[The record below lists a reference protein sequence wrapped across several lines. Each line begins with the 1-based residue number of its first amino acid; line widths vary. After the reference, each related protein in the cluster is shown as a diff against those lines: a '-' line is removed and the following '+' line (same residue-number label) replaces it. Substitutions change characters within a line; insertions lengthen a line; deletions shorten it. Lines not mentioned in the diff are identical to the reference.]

1 MVDKSAYFEKN
12 TAKGVL
18 MTRFLASSKVGLLL
32 LIWGIG
38 SWSPCMAADK
48 PRITFSCAADNDL
61 YRAMTTGDASY
72 KRYDSAAEAVKQ
84 APRGSGVLILANG
97 YPEEQTAIAPA
108 VYDAA
113 REKQLRLY
121 VEYPSFVPGFELQ
134 GPRKPHWERTVV
146 ASDAFGPKLK
156 KMRILAIHGCHFL
169 ETQAKRLHLVSARV
183 AGYDKAVYG
192 LPDQTFPILFEHPRD
207 NILVAT
213 TGLSQFVTA
222 RYAPSE
228 AWGNVWEM
236 ILDWAA
242 PGAELAD
249 LKWTPTVRPTYA
261 RDAKLPLNAER
272 QALQRGIGWFEGFLV
287 DKSWAELLPRM
298 KKVEYGFIDPEG
310 RKERPIGDGRYG
322 ILEGH
327 ISKVYADGSQ
337 PMRWLLRADCNAESA
352 MAFALSAKLN
362 SDAQHRQIATNLF
375 DFVYFRSELFC
386 EDPDSDAYGLLGWF
400 TQAEAAP
407 YGLNSFW
414 GNDGSKA
421 IIGTIVGASALESD
435 RWDERMLASILGNFR
450 TTGPLGF
457 RDGQPIHRDN
467 LRKHGWRYYA
477 QRRTIAPWPQREAW
491 AWACYLWLYDK
502 TKYEPLLEQ
511 SRKALRLTMERYP
524 NGWNYSLN
532 EAQMERS
539 RILLPLAWL
548 VRVDDTPEHRR
559 WLHRIVDDM
568 LEHQDSSGAIQEQVR
583 RATHSSNATYGTGE
597 VSIIHD
603 NDDPCADVFYSM
615 PPAFV
620 GLVEAAAATGD
631 EKFARAADKVAEFLV
646 RVQVHSKT
654 HPRLDGGWFRAFD
667 FKRWDYWG
675 GDGDSGWGAWSSET
689 GWVQSHVVAAM
700 AARQSGRSLWELT
713 ADSKIA
719 THFEKYRKQMQI
731 DEAADLWKN
740 ANVPQSK
747 HLALGRLARVA
758 YKPHPKRNPGGLKS
772 LTDGIFAMPT
782 TTDIGWT
789 GFRGVDLEA
798 TIDLGKPVQ
807 IQKISVRF
815 LRELR
820 SRIVLP
826 GLLELSV
833 SDDGKTFRK
842 VGTQDVEDPFG
853 PRKETK
859 SSVEEIVLKVPA
871 IEARY
876 LRVRAKTVGT
886 LPSWHRAKGTLT
898 WLFVDEIVIQ

>member
-1 MVDKSAYFEKN
+1 MMRCLAAF
-12 TAKGVL
+12 
-18 MTRFLASSKVGLLL
+18 FLVSLLAGL
-32 LIWGIG
+32 
-38 SWSPCMAADK
+38 WSPCMADDTVS
-48 PRITFSCAADNDL
+48 PRISFSCSADNDL
-61 YRAMTTGDASY
+61 YRAMTSGGANY
-72 KRYDSAAEAVKQ
+72 KRFDSAAEAVQQ
-84 APRGSGVLILANG
+84 AARGSGVLILASG
-97 YPEEQTAIAPA
+97 YPAKQTEISSA

-113 REKQLRLY
+113 REKQLRLF
-121 VEYPSFVPGFELQ
+121 VEYPTFVPGFDLK
-134 GPRKPHWERTVV
+134 GPRQPHWERTVV

-156 KMRILAIHGCHFL
+156 KMRILAIHGCHLL
-169 ETQAKRLHLVSARV
+169 ETKAKQAHLVSARV

-192 LPDQTFPILFEHPRD
+192 LPDETFPILFEHPQE
-207 NILVAT
+207 NVLVAT

-228 AWGNVWEM
+228 AWGSVWEM
-236 ILDWAA
+236 ILDWAD
-242 PGAELAD
+242 PNAEPAD
-249 LKWTPTVRPTYA
+249 LKWTPSVRPTYA
-261 RDAKLPLNAER
+261 RKAKLPPDAER
-272 QALQRGIGWFEGFLV
+272 RALQRGFEWFEGFLV
-287 DKSWAELLPRM
+287 DESWAELLPQM
-298 KKVEYGFIDPEG
+298 KKVEYGFIDPQG
-310 RKERPIGDGRYG
+310 RKERPIGDGRFG

-327 ISKVYADGSQ
+327 ISKVHADGSQ

-362 SDAQHRQIATNLF
+362 RDEQHRQIATNLF
-375 DFVYFRSELFC
+375 DFVYFRSGLFS
-386 EDPDSDAYGLLGWF
+386 DNPSHDSYGLLGWF
-400 TQAEAAP
+400 THTKVAP

-421 IIGTIVGASALESD
+421 IIGTIVGASALDSD
-435 RWDERMLASILGNFR
+435 RWDEQMLASILGNFR

-457 RDGQPIHRDN
+457 RTGQPIHRDK
-467 LRKHGWRYYA
+467 LREHGWRYYA

-511 SRKALRLTMERYP
+511 PRNALRLTMERYP

-559 WLHRIVDDM
+559 WLHHIVDDM

-603 NDDPCADVFYSM
+603 NNDPCADVFYSM

-646 RVQVHSKT
+646 RVQVRSQA

-675 GDGDSGWGAWSSET
+675 GDGDSGWGAWSTET

-700 AARQSGRSLWELT
+700 AARQSGQSLWELT

-719 THFEKYRKQMQI
+719 TQFEKVRKQMQI
-731 DEAADLWKN
+731 DEAADIWEN
-740 ANVPQSK
+740 ANSPQNK
-747 HLALGRLARVA
+747 HLALGRLARVTDM
-758 YKPHPKRNPGGLKS
+758 PHPKRNPGGLQS
-772 LTDGIFAMPT
+772 LTDGVLAMPT

-798 TIDLGKPVQ
+798 TIDLGKPVK
-807 IQKISVRF
+807 IQNITVRF

-820 SRIVLP
+820 SQIVLP
-826 GLLELSV
+826 KQLELLV
-833 SDDGKTFRK
+833 SDDGKTFRS
-842 VGTQDVEDPFG
+842 VGAHQVEDPFG
-853 PRKETK
+853 PRKATK
-859 SSVEEIVLKVPA
+859 ASVEKVGLKVSA
-871 IEARY
+871 QKTRY
-876 LRVRAKTVGT
+876 LRVRAKTIGN
-886 LPSWHRAKGTLT
+886 LPPWHRTPGASS
-898 WLFVDEIVIQ
+898 WMFVDEIVIE